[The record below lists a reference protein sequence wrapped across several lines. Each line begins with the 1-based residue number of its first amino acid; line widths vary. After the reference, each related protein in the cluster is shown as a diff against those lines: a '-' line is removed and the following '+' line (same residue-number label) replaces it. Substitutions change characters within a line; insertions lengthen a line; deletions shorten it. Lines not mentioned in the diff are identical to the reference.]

1 MPFSGFLASRHGG
14 PPIYDSPMVP
24 RVCFALSG
32 DKVTPAP
39 IMVPRVLDRLV
50 VSPFSEEPLAGKKA
64 TPENL
69 SQP

>member
-14 PPIYDSPMVP
+14 PPIHDSPTVP

-39 IMVPRVLDRLV
+39 ILFLRVLDRLV
-50 VSPFSEEPLAGKKA
+50 VSHFSEEPLARKKA